1 MLESSKKGCRFVSQV
16 ELHIVREQSKEE
28 GKGQEWIQLGNTH
41 DPGHGMVWE
50 GDIIQQENITYE
62 GAKRSALSQQVT
74 TRLQEIGMT
83 GKTHQILLSA
93 SSNQERAILI

>member
-1 MLESSKKGCRFVSQV
+1 M

-28 GKGQEWIQLGNTH
+28 GKGQESIQLGNTH

-50 GDIIQQENITYE
+50 GDKKQQENITYK

-74 TRLQEIGMT
+74 RGC
-83 GKTHQILLSA
+83 KK
-93 SSNQERAILI
+93 